1 VQPQLHD
8 SSATATALYAPQGG
22 NFCFRDSAS
31 SAACNSNN
39 SLPRD
44 DDNDAASA
52 AGASAA
58 PPATTAQLLPQHSL
72 SDYTAVCCAFSFS
85 SSDGTSFSFSGLQLA
100 HLPQPR
106 FQVLMQ
112 RHAICAYASACRQCN
127 GILQPATPKQ
137 HASAIQYQRA
147 SAAAVFRQQRLCFSF
162 SIQQRTCSS
171 AAAPSVTRQHS
182 LVDSHFGDS
191 NVGHIG
197 DGGSSLLQ
205 LQHSRALTSSTAA
218 AFEQNST
225 TAQ

>member
-1 VQPQLHD
+1 MQQQQVQGQAQHPSHHCIGGGAGPSHHGKGIEVVGCKGAEAEEGEGKWQQ
-8 SSATATALYAPQGG
+8 QGG
-22 NFCFRDSAS
+22 KGGGKAAAAAAAAAAAVDSAS

-162 SIQQRTCSS
+162 SI
-171 AAAPSVTRQHS
+171 
-182 LVDSHFGDS
+182 
-191 NVGHIG
+191 
-197 DGGSSLLQ
+197 
-205 LQHSRALTSSTAA
+205 
-218 AFEQNST
+218 
-225 TAQ
+225 